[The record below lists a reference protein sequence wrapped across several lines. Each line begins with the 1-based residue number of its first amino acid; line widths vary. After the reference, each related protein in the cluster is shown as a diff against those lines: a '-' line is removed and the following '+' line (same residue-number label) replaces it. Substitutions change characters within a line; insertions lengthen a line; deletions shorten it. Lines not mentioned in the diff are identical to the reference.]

1 MQPIDPHILFDDEED
16 DDREVGYTPESIET
30 DDPVLR
36 FALHAMIADVLS
48 FPFDGR
54 PEVTAAYAARG
65 IVGKAV
71 NATAVPFLT
80 IESIF
85 GPQDF
90 DDLLDRIMDLTI
102 SRDNDERIHVMNEL
116 RNSFIPFAMR
126 TETQLEDEAL
136 VVNPDFLGNIDQDFV
151 EELFDDLVDQVFGRK
166 DLALAA
172 VRAARCEILVRRQL
186 HESLVA
192 MPDEF
197 FDGSGAARRRKLE
210 LPRQAKA
217 ALDQAVDTLE
227 AIARGKDALR
237 EMMSACSGSD
247 APFATE
253 NRVGE
258 PDDELSKQQ
267 AEQEPAVEQEEVP
280 IEGWIRR
287 SPGQDWKEC
296 SVLTER
302 PELLFAVHAMET
314 FLHRLHKTKLRM
326 PVVDDRLCYYSE
338 IGGNIGDL
346 DSSFIDED
354 EENEENEEACA
365 RPRLAWLPVSTL
377 KTFCPPKDWRALD
390 DEIANLRYVVTTS
403 IGRIRREWRIF
414 ERIRPA
420 CGYPRRLDDVA
431 GAIGFEFS
439 PSFLSHCREDGIS
452 LLRHRV
458 VLKMFHGDGDRCD
471 RATAAAV
478 MELCWNED
486 LFPRQD
492 ALTTDE
498 IEALIRVFND
508 WRCDDNWGDPY
519 HPYVAFPWEATMRR
533 SRYIPGVSP
542 GMRPEAFSK
551 SIIQRMKWIREQREL
566 VEEALRT
573 TGTKEARINR
583 IVALMLPMEAIHGA
597 FEPDLFGYEE
607 E

>member
-1 MQPIDPHILFDDEED
+1 MQPIDPHILFDDDED

-48 FPFDGR
+48 FPFEGR

-65 IVGKAV
+65 IVGKAA
-71 NATAVPFLT
+71 NATTVPFLT

-116 RNSFIPFAMR
+116 RNSFIPFAMW
-126 TETQLEDEAL
+126 TETQLDDAAM
-136 VVNPDFLGNIDQDFV
+136 VVNSDCLGNIDQDFV
-151 EELFDDLVDQVFGRK
+151 EELFDDLVDQVFGK
-166 DLALAA
+166 KELALAA
-172 VRAARCEILVRRQL
+172 VRAARCEILARRQL

-197 FDGSGAARRRKLE
+197 FEGAGAGRRRKLE

-217 ALDQAVDTLE
+217 ALDQAVDMLE
-227 AIARGKDALR
+227 AISRGKDALR

-326 PVVDDRLCYYSE
+326 PVVDDRLCFYSE
-338 IGGNIGDL
+338 TGGNIGDL
-346 DSSFIDED
+346 ASSFED
-354 EENEENEEACA
+354 EYDENEEDCA
-365 RPRLAWLPVSTL
+365 RPTLAWLPVSTL

-390 DEIANLRYVVTTS
+390 DEIANLRYAVRS
-403 IGRIRREWRIF
+403 SMGPIRREWRIF

-420 CGYPRRLDDVA
+420 CGYPRRLDDIA

-439 PSFLSHCREDGIS
+439 PSFLSHCREDGVS

-458 VLKMFHGDGDRCD
+458 VRQMFRGDGDRCD

-486 LFPRQD
+486 LYPRQD

-566 VEEALRT
+566 VEDALRT
-573 TGTKEARINR
+573 AGTKEARINR

>member
-1 MQPIDPHILFDDEED
+1 MQPIDPHILFDDEEE

-48 FPFDGR
+48 LPFDGR

-71 NATAVPFLT
+71 NATTVPFLT

-85 GPQDF
+85 GPHDF

-102 SRDNDERIHVMNEL
+102 SRERYERIHVMHEL
-116 RNSFIPFAMR
+116 
-126 TETQLEDEAL
+126 
-136 VVNPDFLGNIDQDFV
+136 
-151 EELFDDLVDQVFGRK
+151 
-166 DLALAA
+166 
-172 VRAARCEILVRRQL
+172 
-186 HESLVA
+186 
-192 MPDEF
+192 EF
-197 FDGSGAARRRKLE
+197 FEGAGAVRRRKLE
-210 LPRQAKA
+210 LPRHATT

-227 AIARGKDALR
+227 AISRGKDALR
-237 EMMSACSGSD
+237 KLMSACSGSD

-253 NRVGE
+253 NQDDE
-258 PDDELSKQQ
+258 PDEVSKQQ
-267 AEQEPAVEQEEVP
+267 AEREPAVERDEAS
-280 IEGWIRR
+280 IEGWI
-287 SPGQDWKEC
+287 PWGLGQDWKEC
-296 SVLTER
+296 SVLTEK

-326 PVVDDRLCYYSE
+326 PVVDDCIYSE
-338 IGGNIGDL
+338 KDGIIGDL
-346 DSSFIDED
+346 SSSIEDED
-354 EENEENEEACA
+354 DENEEACA
-365 RPRLAWLPVSTL
+365 RSRLAWLPVSTL
-377 KTFCPPKDWRALD
+377 KTFCPPKDWRALA
-390 DEIANLRYVVTTS
+390 DEIANLRYVARSPMGTIS
-403 IGRIRREWRIF
+403 RERRIF
-414 ERIRPA
+414 ERICPA
-420 CGYPRRLDDVA
+420 CGYPRRLDDIA

-452 LLRHRV
+452 HLKHRV
-458 VLKMFHGDGDRCD
+458 VRQMFHGDGDRCD

-542 GMRPEAFSK
+542 GMSLEAFSK

-566 VEEALRT
+566 VEETQRT
-573 TGTKEARINR
+573 AGTKEARINR

>member
-1 MQPIDPHILFDDEED
+1 MQPIDPHILFDDEEE

-48 FPFDGR
+48 LPFDGR

-71 NATAVPFLT
+71 NATTVPFLT

-85 GPQDF
+85 GPHDF

-102 SRDNDERIHVMNEL
+102 SRERYERIHVMHEL
-116 RNSFIPFAMR
+116 RNSFMPFDLW
-126 TETQLEDEAL
+126 TKTQLDDAAM

-151 EELFDDLVDQVFGRK
+151 EDLFDDLVEQVFGK
-166 DLALAA
+166 KELALAA
-172 VRAARCEILVRRQL
+172 VRAARCEILARRQL

-197 FDGSGAARRRKLE
+197 FEGAGAVRRRKLE
-210 LPRQAKA
+210 LPRHAKT
-217 ALDQAVDTLE
+217 ALDQAVDTVE
-227 AIARGKDALR
+227 AISRGKDALR
-237 EMMSACSGSD
+237 KLMSACSGSD

-253 NRVGE
+253 NQDDE
-258 PDDELSKQQ
+258 PDEVSKQQ
-267 AEQEPAVEQEEVP
+267 AERELAVERDEAS
-280 IEGWIRR
+280 IEGWI
-287 SPGQDWKEC
+287 PWGLGQDWKEC
-296 SVLTER
+296 SVLTDK

-326 PVVDDRLCYYSE
+326 PVVDDCIYSE
-338 IGGNIGDL
+338 KDGIIGDL
-346 DSSFIDED
+346 SSSIEDED
-354 EENEENEEACA
+354 DENEEACA
-365 RPRLAWLPVSTL
+365 RSRLAWLPVSTL
-377 KTFCPPKDWRALD
+377 KTFCPPKDWRALA
-390 DEIANLRYVVTTS
+390 DEIANLRYVARSPMGTIS
-403 IGRIRREWRIF
+403 RERRIF
-414 ERIRPA
+414 ERICPA
-420 CGYPRRLDDVA
+420 CGYPRRLDDIA

-452 LLRHRV
+452 LLKHRV
-458 VLKMFHGDGDRCD
+458 VRQMFHGDGDRCD

-542 GMRPEAFSK
+542 GMRLEAFSK

-566 VEEALRT
+566 VEETQRT
-573 TGTKEARINR
+573 AGTKEARINR